1 MIETS
6 LKQLLEKESKER
18 CISIAELC
26 RERLRGSPRLLRIE
40 MILEKLNRQI
50 EKKISKTGVSLSYII
65 K

>member
-6 LKQLLEKESKER
+6 LKQLLEKEPKER

-26 RERLRGSPRLLRIE
+26 RERLRGSLRLLRIE

-50 EKKISKTGVSLSYII
+50 EKK
-65 K
+65 

>member
-26 RERLRGSPRLLRIE
+26 RERLRRSPRLLRIE

-50 EKKISKTGVSLSYII
+50 EKNN
-65 K
+65 